1 MARCIYYRTNREQ
14 FGQRNVA
21 VPTSVYT
28 PFTLSIPNGPG
39 GSLANPVPTT
49 VTGYNIP
56 AEYTSLNDTVR
67 SNEDYLDTDYQGV
80 EFTGT
85 KRFSKK
91 WQMQA
96 GLTIGRNR
104 GGINTPTIGGSGQ
117 SSTNDLNDPNFSVDA
132 EGIVGND
139 STVAFRLSGSYT
151 LPLEINL
158 AGSLISNNGYPYQSS
173 YSISRAFAQG
183 QGVNLTRATQVV
195 GLSERGDER
204 FDAVTMMDVR
214 LSRAVQLRQPLVHA
228 AG

>member
-1 MARCIYYRTNREQ
+1 M
-14 FGQRNVA
+14 
-21 VPTSVYT
+21 
-28 PFTLSIPNGPG
+28 
-39 GSLANPVPTT
+39 
-49 VTGYNIP
+49 
-56 AEYTSLNDTVR
+56 
-67 SNEDYLDTDYQGV
+67 

-85 KRFSKK
+85 KRFSNK

-104 GGINTPTIGGSGQ
+104 GGINTPTIGSSGQ
-117 SSTNDLNDPNFSVDA
+117 SSTNDLNDPNFSVA
-132 EGIVGND
+132 PEGIVGND

-158 AGSLISNNGYPYQSS
+158 AGSLISNNGYPYQST

-195 GLSERGDER
+195 RAQRARRRAFRRGD
-204 FDAVTMMDVR
+204 DDGHAPVAR
-214 LSRAVQLRQPLVHA
+214 LQLRQPLVHA